1 MLLYVQKKKKKSKAL
16 CSPERQAG
24 GRAGQLG
31 LCLGTLVQH
40 ESTVF
45 FTCCCPLAVAIGAVG
60 TERER
65 RVGLA
70 MGAG

>member
-1 MLLYVQKKKKKSKAL
+1 MLLYVQKKSKAL

-40 ESTVF
+40 EHTLLYLLLPASS
-45 FTCCCPLAVAIGAVG
+45 GEQRG
-60 TERER
+60 KG
-65 RVGLA
+65 GL
-70 MGAG
+70 GWLWGQGS